1 MTSNPATFLSR
12 TGFCARMIQRAFFLC
27 TLYSSSLAF
36 SADSSADISADISG
50 TWKHAKKPVWVEIRL
65 DQGDGIVVRND
76 KFPERVGAIFIKD
89 IKADASKQSLW
100 HGTAYIRKLEDYK
113 DVEISLS
120 EAGTMQ
126 VTGKVGF
133 FSRTV
138 EWLRADNLAAPQ
150 E

>member
-1 MTSNPATFLSR
+1 M
-12 TGFCARMIQRAFFLC
+12 
-27 TLYSSSLAF
+27 
-36 SADSSADISADISG
+36 
-50 TWKHAKKPVWVEIRL
+50 

-89 IKADASKQSLW
+89 IKADASKQAFW
-100 HGTAYIRKLEDYK
+100 HGTAYIRKLDDYK

-120 EAGTMQ
+120 ETGNMQ

-138 EWLRADNLAAPQ
+138 EWLRADNVAAPQ